1 MKYII
6 ILLTSLFL
14 VSNAYAEESKKYVYV
29 VYSDL
34 TPGYSNRIGDNNINV
49 VWGYE
54 SKEECEKELMEGFQ
68 RRSKRSKGEEDL
80 NLQDAFRITTDKWGH
95 VTLIMDFDDRTVY
108 NVCLPLTPA
117 WKSR

>member
-1 MKYII
+1 MKYIM

-14 VSNAYAEESKKYVYV
+14 VSNAYAEESEKYAYV

-34 TPGYSNRIGDNNINV
+34 TPGYSNRIGDNNINL

-54 SKEECEKELMEGFQ
+54 SKEECEKHLMEGFQ
-68 RRSKRSKGEEDL
+68 RRSKRHKGEEDL
-80 NLQDAFRITTDKWGH
+80 NLQDSFRITTDKWGH
-95 VTLIMDFDDRTVY
+95 LTLIMEFDDRTVY
-108 NVCLPLTPA
+108 NVCLPISPA